1 MAFVL
6 ESLESEQ
13 LMSLK
18 KKKKKRFKFPNL
30 IAVLYQAM
38 SVEII
43 ELKV

>member
-13 LMSLK
+13 LMSL